1 MELIKIY
8 NGKLVNARELHA
20 FLESRRE
27 FATWIKDRIRKYGYK
42 EGTDFFTIDKI
53 VKRENSKRQGASK
66 LKEYHLTIDTA
77 KEIAMIENNEKGRE
91 ARLYFINAEKTLLEL
106 KNNRRLK
113 EFLKLEATK
122 GKLHQHVMKAG
133 GSEGD
138 YIQIDTAGSKVFF
151 NGNLIPDEELP
162 TILLMGRGLATEM
175 TNEILKDSKT
185 KLGDIEKLNKT
196 QHEDVRDLIIQNT
209 GKAPEELP
217 REEKIKK
224 LGE

>member
-8 NGKLVNARELHA
+8 NGSLVDARELHE
-20 FLESRRE
+20 FLGSKRR
-27 FATWIKDRIRKYGYK
+27 FSDWIKQRINKYGFV
-42 EGTDFFTIDKI
+42 ENEDFFTNHKI
-53 VKRENSKRQGASK
+53 VIRENSNKQGASK
-66 LKEYHLTIDTA
+66 SKEYYLTLNMA
-77 KEIAMIENNEKGRE
+77 KELAMVENNQKGRE

-122 GKLHQHVMKAG
+122 GKLHQHVIKAG
-133 GSEGD
+133 GNKGD